1 MNPINLRAEF
11 IDGTSEECVAI
22 AADLIAFESHFDL
35 SVARLEKE
43 IRLTHLFFL
52 AWHVLK
58 RTGKLRKRLRSGL
71 SRFLSSLR
79 LQQKNKR
86 ARGFFHSLGDCG
98 PGR

>member
-1 MNPINLRAEF
+1 MNPINLRIEF
-11 IDGTSEECVAI
+11 IDGSSADVTAI

-58 RTGKLRKRLRSGL
+58 RTGQATEEFEKWVESVSIVAEASG
-71 SRFLSSLR
+71 
-79 LQQKNKR
+79 KK
-86 ARGFFHSLGDCG
+86 
-98 PGR
+98 